1 MFATVKT
8 LLGGMVSVLAFTT
21 PPLYRHPY
29 RGSEEALRGDFN
41 RIVADIERILEVE
54 SDGE

>member
-1 MFATVKT
+1 MFTTLKT

-21 PPLYRHPY
+21 PPLYRHPH

-41 RIVADIERILEVE
+41 RIIADVSSVLEVDSYE
-54 SDGE
+54 